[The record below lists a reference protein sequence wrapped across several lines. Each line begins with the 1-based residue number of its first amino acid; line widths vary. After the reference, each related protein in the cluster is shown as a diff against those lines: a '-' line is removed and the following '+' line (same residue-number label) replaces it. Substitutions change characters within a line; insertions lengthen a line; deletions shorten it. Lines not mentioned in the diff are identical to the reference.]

1 MLGEL
6 RVCNFGIVGND
17 GSILQTSVKANNA
30 REHETSQEEAR
41 FVFVFDVEGRSMI
54 RALAKLIWIRTC
66 SITLRMMEG
75 QCEQKKMYARR
86 AATNLEP

>member
-1 MLGEL
+1 
-6 RVCNFGIVGND
+6 
-17 GSILQTSVKANNA
+17 
-30 REHETSQEEAR
+30 
-41 FVFVFDVEGRSMI
+41 MI